1 MCEIRWYRYDLHDN
15 ETCMKFVDVDM
26 NVICWYGLDLNIRH
40 MKYLLILVWHN
51 YDSDSKTYM
60 KFVDIGCT

>member
-1 MCEIRWYRYDLHDN
+1 
-15 ETCMKFVDVDM
+15 MKFVDVDM
-26 NVICWYGLDLNIRH
+26 CVICWYRLDLNIRH